1 VVCSC
6 EHWQYPFQFVEGSAN
21 VVEQDSQEDI
31 ISCVEVIA
39 STPIGAREEIPDFGM
54 EQAVFS
60 LQPIDTAPV
69 VAAIVQWEPRAVTR
83 VESGIDSL
91 DNLVAHV
98 LAMVSEA

>member
-1 VVCSC
+1 VAHELV
-6 EHWQYPFQFVEGSAN
+6 A
-21 VVEQDSQEDI
+21 DI

-60 LQPIDTAPV
+60 LHPIDTAPV
-69 VAAIVQWEPRAVTR
+69 VAAIVQWEPRAAIK
-83 VESGIDSL
+83 VESDIDPL
-91 DNLVAHV
+91 DSLVAHV